1 MKNSTLLLIALV
13 SISLFSCR
21 NKVVNT
27 DTAGLKKMLEHEHAR
42 YQVYFDS
49 CIQTTTQK
57 TLKDSSTL
65 YIGGLFN
72 NRVKEDNT
80 YMHVMSYKRW
90 DAFIKKKGKNGLMSL
105 LDFHNNYELEEYSPT
120 SGSYSPNF
128 NMTISPFDWSKVEIS
143 MMGKDKI
150 NTAPIEHWAYRWM
163 TPNDSMNYTKKIAN
177 IHTINFISAT
187 DTAQVNIDMGT
198 AGIDA
203 FYQLLDSIKAGGANQ
218 IHIKTYIHD

>member
-1 MKNSTLLLIALV
+1 MKKITFLVLALV
-13 SISLFSCR
+13 SIALFSCK
-21 NKVVNT
+21 NKAVKT
-27 DTAGLKKMLEHEHAR
+27 DSAGLKKILEKEHTR
-42 YQVYFDS
+42 YQIYFDS
-49 CIQTTTQK
+49 CIKTTALK
-57 TLKDSSTL
+57 TAKDSSAL

-72 NRVKEDNT
+72 NRVNEDNT

-90 DAFIKKKGKNGLMSL
+90 DAYIKKKGKNGLMSL
-105 LDFHNNYELEEYSPT
+105 LDYHSNYLPEEYPT
-120 SGSYSPNF
+120 ASGEFSPNF
-128 NMTISPFDWSKVEIS
+128 NMTITPFDWSKVEIS

-150 NTAPIEHWAYRWM
+150 NTTPIEHWAYRWM

-177 IHTINFISAT
+177 IHAINFISAT

-198 AGIDA
+198 AGMDA